1 MNRIGRIVATVAI
14 TVLSVPTYAQ
24 AAPAGRGNVEEL
36 QYSWRLKGGIRFLA
50 GLVFPTSGIGNL
62 KTTWGENVESEL
74 LITAPN
80 GKRGGFYAYEST
92 IGDNGKTLETYS
104 GYAWNDKARSER
116 TVFDYSKGLAR
127 IHKETTDEVEN
138 RVKKI
143 PASNGE
149 FRDVLTAIYFLRQNA
164 ERMNAPLQTN
174 IYSEGKQYPVV
185 FKPGQRKTFAIEGRN
200 VTARAFEIS
209 DAPGGKKWPGGVTVW
224 LTADDRRI
232 PVRIEIRQSM
242 ASLQLDLQK
251 VQSATAVARLD

>member
-1 MNRIGRIVATVAI
+1 MNNHSSAHVFFADMNRIGRIVATVAI

-138 RVKKI
+138 RVKKS

-149 FRDVLTAIYFLRQNA
+149 FRDVLTAIYFLRRLPRNQRSHWRPSMRGIETSRMTSWRSGFASTSGMACSPSFAVRTSNPYG
-164 ERMNAPLQTN
+164 ER
-174 IYSEGKQYPVV
+174 SS
-185 FKPGQRKTFAIEGRN
+185 R
-200 VTARAFEIS
+200 
-209 DAPGGKKWPGGVTVW
+209 
-224 LTADDRRI
+224 
-232 PVRIEIRQSM
+232 
-242 ASLQLDLQK
+242 
-251 VQSATAVARLD
+251 